1 MNLKRLEIKDLT
13 ILSFLLGL
21 AIAGCSF
28 LFGYINL
35 DPNHGDTNTIERY
48 KIFFPLISSILL
60 LIFPWFINKYVQGN
74 IDQEI
79 KKYDKK
85 IQKYDQEIQNLK
97 LEYDQE
103 IQNLKLEYDQEI
115 QNFQQKMDD
124 LYKIQQELE
133 FLSLSNILD
142 EIPEHLNFRG
152 LSEELRKLFVE
163 DRNQLRARVKEWREE
178 SEARREAIEGLEK
191 GFKEHQKNK
200 ADFYNLV
207 ASACNHALNF
217 KTGEKAPDSVRQFY
231 YDIFYYLRAWLFCS
245 IKHGVSVPIEPFFQ
259 RDLGDELKERYK
271 GIDTYISAIEYI
283 KEFILE
289 EPVMKNYFP
298 TPNSKNIVY
307 KYLQELIVMLNR
319 SKLNSSKTLPI
330 TVPKAI

>member
-1 MNLKRLEIKDLT
+1 MNLLKPLEKAIKDKIVRLEINGLT

-48 KIFFPLISSILL
+48 KIFFPLISAILL
-60 LIFPWFINKYVQGN
+60 LIFPWFIHTYVQGN
-74 IDQEI
+74 IAQ
-79 KKYDKK
+79 KKKEYDDK
-85 IQKYDQEIQNLK
+85 IQNLKQEDKQKRQNLK

-103 IQNLKLEYDQEI
+103 ML
-115 QNFQQKMDD
+115 NFQQKMVD

-133 FLSLSNILD
+133 FLSLYTLD
-142 EIPEHLNFRG
+142 KIPDHFNVQG
-152 LSEELRKLFVE
+152 LSEELRTLFDK
-163 DRNQLRARVKEWREE
+163 DRNQFLARIKKWLEE
-178 SEARREAIEGLEK
+178 SEDRREAIEGLEK
-191 GFKEHQKNK
+191 GFKEYEKNH
-200 ADFYNLV
+200 AVFYDLV
-207 ASACNHALNF
+207 AVACNHALNF
-217 KTGEKAPDSVRQFY
+217 KKGEKAPDSVRQFY

-259 RDLGDELKERYK
+259 PDLGDELKERYN

-283 KEFILE
+283 KEVILE
-289 EPVMKNYFP
+289 KPVMKNYFP
-298 TPNSKNIVY
+298 TPNSKNIVSE
-307 KYLQELIVMLNR
+307 YLQKLIVMLND
-319 SKLNSSKTLPI
+319 SKTLPI